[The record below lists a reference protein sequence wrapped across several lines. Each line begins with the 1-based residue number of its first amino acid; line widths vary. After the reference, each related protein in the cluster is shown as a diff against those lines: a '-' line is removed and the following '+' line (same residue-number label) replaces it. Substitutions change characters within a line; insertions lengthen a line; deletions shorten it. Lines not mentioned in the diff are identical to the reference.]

1 MKGYQGP
8 TRFSEE
14 YRRDELERTARE
26 VERIA
31 SDVAAEL
38 LPERVDA
45 FQTATPATLRLGVVG
60 RLQPSAAMEAILP
73 KATAADAGEW
83 VPVVI
88 SSSAGA
94 VTFRAPGGATINR
107 ADTFAPGAAIG
118 VVRFLWDGTEW
129 WV

>member
-1 MKGYQGP
+1 VKGYQGP
-8 TRFSEE
+8 TRFSDE

-31 SDVAAEL
+31 GDVAAEL
-38 LPERVDA
+38 LPEKVDA
-45 FQTATPATLRLGVVG
+45 FQTSSPASVRFGLVT

-73 KATAADAGEW
+73 KATAADAGAW

-94 VTFRAPGGATINR
+94 VTFRATGGATINR
-107 ADTFAPGAAIG
+107 ADTFAPGATIG

-129 WV
+129 WA